1 MTIVSNTSPISNLAK
16 VGQINLLQQLYE
28 TVLIPTA
35 VYDEL
40 LDERAGEDVITA
52 VQSAIWLKIQ
62 VVQNQEL
69 VSELRNLINLGEAE
83 AIALAIE
90 VNAVR
95 LLIDE
100 RLGRQAATDRRLR
113 ITGVFGVLLTA
124 KRQGLITAIKPVMDD
139 LVAKA
144 NFRVSSQLYA
154 EVLMAAN
161 E

>member
-1 MTIVSNTSPISNLAK
+1 MIIVSNTSPISNLAK
-16 VGQINLLQQLYE
+16 VGQINLLQQLYK

-35 VYDEL
+35 VYEEL
-40 LDERAGEDVITA
+40 LDERAGEDVIKA

-90 VNAVR
+90 VNAAR

-100 RLGRQAATDRRLR
+100 R
-113 ITGVFGVLLTA
+113 
-124 KRQGLITAIKPVMDD
+124 
-139 LVAKA
+139 
-144 NFRVSSQLYA
+144 
-154 EVLMAAN
+154 
-161 E
+161 